1 MSSTNMGR
9 TRPAGPPTER
19 VVTEIPQ
26 FTRVS
31 YDVLGEVALG
41 RAAESGIVLAEALVA
56 VLRERPVM
64 ELTARQPYNATFGN
78 IDVFQ
83 PGRWDT
89 TYNLIFMD
97 TIRQIGPS
105 PGEWDGSA
113 SYIEFKPAS
122 AGTYLCVGNF
132 TGYQTTAHLYGPWGE
147 TTAYTAQTSDSG
159 VVAELYTTGQPFQF
173 NLNFTVPNN
182 DYGIGYIDSV
192 QVFSL

>member
-1 MSSTNMGR
+1 MSSTKVGS
-9 TRPAGPPTER
+9 TRPTAAAKER
-19 VVTEIPQ
+19 IVAEVPQ

-31 YDVLGEVALG
+31 HDA
-41 RAAESGIVLAEALVA
+41 LAELAAGLGVKRKIVFHEAL
-56 VLRERPVM
+56 VM
-64 ELTARQPYNATFGN
+64 ELTARQPYDATFGN
-78 IDVFQ
+78 IDVYQ

-89 TYNLIFMD
+89 SYNLIYMD
-97 TIRQIGPS
+97 TIRQVGPDV
-105 PGEWDGSA
+105 GEWDGSA
-113 SYIEFKPAS
+113 SYIYFKPES

-159 VVAELYTTGQPFQF
+159 VIAALYATDQGFEF

-182 DYGIGYIDSV
+182 EYGLGYIESI